1 MTKSLKIIIP
11 MVFFTGLNFAQSV
24 QGNFDATTAVVEYT
38 YVTRD
43 SSDSAEDVGYHFS
56 TSISWPSSAQPA
68 VTLPT
73 KTFQPG
79 DTVRV
84 QLVPL
89 VNSFLMQAQGVA
101 VNVDFNDDGTFVIND
116 GSTYPTTEEQN
127 CSTYAVVP
135 QVAEN
140 GTWVSTPGFNGTLSD
155 PTAPLKHTMGWGISF
170 SSVFAQFNAADLVG
184 GTAGQ
189 DYGPG
194 TTMPNW
200 GMIEVTYS
208 DSTHTTPTHLETYW
222 EAHDGVASGLGVDDN
237 GNLNG
242 YLGVPIAP
250 ADTVTIPNMDDL
262 LYATNEDLWQNL
274 GWTGES
280 VDYPMINGQGNII
293 DPSDPSTFSVSPIT
307 GDTSA
312 TGTIGA
318 NKVYYFDP
326 TGDDGI
332 PFNGDEALAPTGY
345 FMTYNFLEARGK
357 FSGVFSATL
366 AATNDVQGSARA
378 AADSVAFIYLDEA
391 DSDDIADMVSA
402 QLSTAFT
409 SCLTNGGTQDAC
421 LEIMEQGPTAVLNA
435 VADTCNAY
443 EDYCPGDVDDS
454 GWDYDPAEETGRL
467 IFEVDNRC
475 IRDNTTQRVRVT
487 WVNTQF
493 VQVDEAAPVASE
505 FKIFGNY
512 PNPFNPSTKIKFSTE
527 KISDIKLNVYS
538 LLGERVYQADMGLLG
553 SGTYDISWHG
563 IDNAGAKVSSGI
575 YFYEVQSDN
584 RILRGKM
591 LLMK

>member
-1 MTKSLKIIIP
+1 MKMIKSLKIIIP
-11 MVFFTGLNFAQSV
+11 ITFLIGLTFGQSV
-24 QGNFDATTAVVEYT
+24 QGNFDATTALVEYT

-43 SSDSAEDVGYHFS
+43 SSASAEDVDYHFS
-56 TSISWPSSAQPA
+56 TSISWPSSAQPQA
-68 VTLPT
+68 TLET
-73 KTFQPG
+73 RTFEPG
-79 DTVRV
+79 DTIRV
-84 QLVPL
+84 VLQPL
-89 VNSFLMQAQGVA
+89 VTPALLQAVGVA
-101 VNVDFNDDGTFVIND
+101 VNVDFNDAGTFIIND
-116 GSTYPTTEEQN
+116 GSTYPTTGEAN
-127 CSTYAVVP
+127 CSTYTTIPA
-135 QVAEN
+135 VAEN
-140 GTWVSTPGFNGTLSD
+140 GTWTKTPGFNGTLSD

-170 SSVFAQFNAADLVG
+170 SEVFAQFNAADLVG
-184 GTAGQ
+184 GTAGV

-194 TTMPNW
+194 TAMPNW

-222 EAHDGVASGLGVDDN
+222 EAHDGEASGLGIDAN
-237 GNLNG
+237 NEFNG

-262 LYATNEDLWQNL
+262 LYATNPDLWENL
-274 GWTGES
+274 GWTGEA

-326 TGDDGI
+326 TGDDGV

-345 FMTYNFLEARGK
+345 FMTYNFLEARGMFSAV
-357 FSGVFSATL
+357 FSGQLS
-366 AATNDVQGSARA
+366 ATNDIQGSARA

-435 VADTCNAY
+435 VQDTCNAY
-443 EDYCPGDVDDS
+443 EDYCDVDDS
-454 GWDYDPAEETGRL
+454 GWNYDPVEETGRL

-475 IRDNTTQRVRVT
+475 IRDLTTQRVRVT